1 MEKGVQESDCQDKR
15 RPENRNNAKIN
26 MISPKDILTR
36 KEPEKNLLVSFKQR
50 AGRSNTGRITVR
62 HQGGGVK
69 RLYRIVDF
77 GQNKI
82 NIPGKV
88 AAIEY
93 DPFRTA
99 YLALL
104 EYQDKDK
111 RYVLAPDNIK
121 IGDEIICADK
131 ADIKIG
137 NRMKLK
143 NIPVGI
149 SIFNIE
155 LIPGLGGKMARSAG
169 SSVTV
174 LAYEDKYCNL
184 QLSSGEIRRVSSEC
198 FATIGAASRPE
209 WRFVII
215 GKAGSSRLKGRRPGV
230 RGTVMNP
237 CDHPHGGGEGRT
249 PRGMKYPKTPWGKHA
264 LGVKTRGRKWTDKY
278 IIQRR
283 IKEKDKKNK

>member
-1 MEKGVQESDCQDKR
+1 
-15 RPENRNNAKIN
+15 
-26 MISPKDILTR
+26 MIEQKNILTR
-36 KEPEKNLLVSFKQR
+36 KEPEKNLLISLKEM

-82 NIPGKV
+82 NISGKV
-88 AAIEY
+88 VAIEY

-99 YLALL
+99 YIVLL

-111 RYVLAPDNIK
+111 RYILAPDKIK
-121 IGDEIICADK
+121 IGDEIICTDK
-131 ADIKIG
+131 ADVKVG

-143 NIPVGI
+143 NIPVGTA
-149 SIFNIE
+149 IFNIE
-155 LIPGLGGKMARSAG
+155 LIPGMGGKMARSAG
-169 SSVTV
+169 SSATV
-174 LAYEDKYCNL
+174 LAYEDKFCNL
-184 QLSSGEIRRVSSEC
+184 QLSSGEIRRVLSEC
-198 FATIGAASRPE
+198 FATIGVVSRPE
-209 WRFVII
+209 WRYIII
-215 GKAGSSRLKGRRPGV
+215 GKAGRSRLKGRRPGV

-264 LGVKTRGRKWTDKY
+264 SGVKTRGTKWTDQY

-283 IKEKDKKNK
+283 KKKENKK